1 MNTNH
6 IETYFELED
15 LIESD
20 NSNHKLKDIAEL
32 FLTAMNDWP
41 TYNQVRIDEFIN
53 ELKEHFGEPLS
64 IEKIKA
70 KKLKM
75 DTQNSWRHE
84 SGSSI
89 CEMIELSKL
98 HYGEMDFDKIIANI
112 LDYYG
117 SLEIN
122 NKSDNNA
129 SS

>member
-15 LIESD
+15 LIEAD
-20 NSNHKLKDIAEL
+20 NSKHKLKDIAEL

-64 IEKIKA
+64 IEKIKV

-75 DTQNSWRHE
+75 DTQNSWRNE

-112 LDYYG
+112 FDYYG
-117 SLEIN
+117 SLETN
-122 NKSDNNA
+122 N
-129 SS
+129 